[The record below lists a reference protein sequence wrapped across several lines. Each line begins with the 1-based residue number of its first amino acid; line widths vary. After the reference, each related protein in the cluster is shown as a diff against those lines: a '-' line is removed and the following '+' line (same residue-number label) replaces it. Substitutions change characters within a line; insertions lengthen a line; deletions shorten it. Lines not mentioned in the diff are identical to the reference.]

1 MANQLTL
8 FPQKPL
14 TEADLDD
21 GLATLEIPPDTLQL
35 QVDMLNVVQG
45 LVNIDTFPPDYQ
57 EKIKSY
63 YRFSATRMHTQYTKV
78 ANVTQSTLDLI

>member
-14 TEADLDD
+14 TEADLNDD
-21 GLATLEIPPDTLQL
+21 LATLEIPPDTLQL

-57 EKIKSY
+57 EKIKNY